1 MNTPAKTSRVLIV
14 DDEASNIAILDRLFR
29 NEYKTTTAMNGQAAI
44 DLLQKEP
51 FDLVLLDIMMPLIS
65 GLEVLKFIR
74 QNPGTADI
82 PVILISAR
90 MDENDIVEGFTIGAN
105 DYVTKPFR
113 LAELRA
119 RARTQLTLKHL
130 QDERKQTIDELRT
143 AHDLKDRFLR
153 IASHDLK
160 GPLGNLR
167 LVQYLMRKRVK
178 EEDEKSVELLASADS
193 NINIMQGVINEF
205 LDMAALQSGKI
216 ELRVVNVEVEPM
228 IKELLTQYQ
237 VSAVKKDI
245 AIETTISGVI
255 CADAARL
262 EQALGNLIS
271 NAIKYSPKGTTV
283 KIWTESHD
291 GRTRICVADQG
302 PGIPENEKD
311 KLFTQFGK
319 LTARPTDGESSTG
332 LGLWIAKHL
341 TTLQGGDI
349 GADTPETGGSIFW
362 IEMPVGRPEEAE
374 KAGEATP
381 ADGVKHGSD

>member
-29 NEYKTTTAMNGQAAI
+29 NEYKTTTANNGQVAI
-44 DLLQKEP
+44 DLLTNEP

-74 QNPGTADI
+74 KTPSTADI

-130 QDERKQTIDELRT
+130 QDERKQTIDELRS

-160 GPLGNLR
+160 GPLGNLK
-167 LVQYLMRKRVK
+167 LVQYLMRKRIK
-178 EEDEKSVELLASADS
+178 DEDEKSVELLSSADS
-193 NINIMQGVINEF
+193 NINMMQGVINEF

-216 ELRVVNVEVEPM
+216 ELRLANIEIEPM
-228 IKELLTQYQ
+228 VHQMLNQYQ

-245 AIETTISGVI
+245 TVDAQVSGVI

-271 NAIKYSPKGTTV
+271 NALKYSPKETTV
-283 KIWTESHD
+283 HIWTEPREQHI
-291 GRTRICVADQG
+291 RICIADQG
-302 PGIPENEKD
+302 PGIPEDEKD

-319 LTARPTDGESSTG
+319 LSPRPTDGESSTG

-349 GADTPETGGSIFW
+349 GVETPETGGSVFW
-362 IEMPVGRPEEAE
+362 IEMPAAIPVE
-374 KAGEATP
+374 AGEASP
-381 ADGVKHGSD
+381 DGVKHGSD

>member
-1 MNTPAKTSRVLIV
+1 MNTPSKMSRVLIV

-29 NEYKTTTAMNGQAAI
+29 NEYTTKTATNGQLAI
-44 DLLQKEP
+44 DMLQQEP

-74 QNPGTADI
+74 QNPGTSDI

-167 LVQYLMRKRVK
+167 LVQYLMRKRIK
-178 EEDEKSVELLASADS
+178 DEDEKSVELLSSADS
-193 NINIMQGVINEF
+193 NINLMQGVINEF

-216 ELRVVNVEVEPM
+216 ELRVANVEIEPM
-228 IKELLTQYQ
+228 IKQLLNQYQ

-245 AIETTISGVI
+245 TVETNVSGTI
-255 CADAARL
+255 CADTQRL

-271 NAIKYSPKGTTV
+271 NALKYSPREKTV
-283 KIWTESHD
+283 KIWTEP
-291 GRTRICVADQG
+291 RNERIRICVADQG
-302 PGIPENEKD
+302 PGIPEDEKD

-319 LTARPTDGESSTG
+319 LTPRPTDGESSTG

-349 GADTPETGGSIFW
+349 GVDTPAAGGSVFW
-362 IEMPVGRPEEAE
+362 IELPVARPQE
-374 KAGEATP
+374 AGEAAPT
-381 ADGVKHGSD
+381 DGVKHGSD

>member
-1 MNTPAKTSRVLIV
+1 MTTPTKASRVLIV

-178 EEDEKSVELLASADS
+178 DDDDKSVELLASADS
-193 NINIMQGVINEF
+193 NINLMQGVINEF

-216 ELRVVNVEVEPM
+216 ELRLANIEIEPM
-228 IKELLTQYQ
+228 INQLLKQYQ

-245 AIETTISGVI
+245 TIETNVSGVI
-255 CADAARL
+255 CADTQRL

-271 NAIKYSPKGTTV
+271 NALKYSPKETTV
-283 KIWTESHD
+283 KIWTEPRSE
-291 GRTRICVADQG
+291 RIRICVADHG

-319 LTARPTDGESSTG
+319 LTTRPTDGESSTG

-341 TTLQGGDI
+341 TTLQNGDI
-349 GADTPETGGSIFW
+349 GVDTPETGGSVFW
-362 IEMPVGRPEEAE
+362 IEMPITRPEA
-374 KAGEATP
+374 AGEVNP